1 MKTTIK
7 NNGKTMKKYEV
18 LEMWDGGDGYY
29 FNSLAEAKAKAK
41 DITEEPK
48 WTAWELEQYKKKGEN
63 YVSIFEAEIDADGYE
78 DARQEVE
85 TFVIDDTTLF
95 KIYEG

>member
-18 LEMWDGGDGYY
+18 LEMWDGGNGYY
-29 FNSLAEAKAKAK
+29 FNTIEEAKAKAK
-41 DITEEPK
+41 DITEKPK
-48 WTAWELEQYKKKGEN
+48 WTVWELEQYKRKGEN
-63 YVSIFEAEIDADGYE
+63 FVSVFEVEIDADGYE

-85 TFVIDDTTLF
+85 AFVIDDTTLF

>member
-1 MKTTIK
+1 
-7 NNGKTMKKYEV
+7 MKKYEV

-29 FNSLAEAKAKAK
+29 FNTIEEAKAKAK

-63 YVSIFEAEIDADGYE
+63 YVSIFEVEIDADGYE
-78 DARQEVE
+78 DARKEVE
-85 TFVIDDTTLF
+85 TFVIDETTLF
-95 KIYEG
+95 RIY

>member
-1 MKTTIK
+1 
-7 NNGKTMKKYEV
+7 MKKYEV

-29 FNSLAEAKAKAK
+29 FNTIEEAKAKAK

-63 YVSIFEAEIDADGYE
+63 YVSIFEVEINADGYE
-78 DARQEVE
+78 DAYKEVE
-85 TFVIDDTTLF
+85 TFVIDETTLF
-95 KIYEG
+95 RIYEG